1 MAGARNST
9 RLNYVPMGLVGRAR
23 AAGISNFASRVE
35 PRADGALPRLPDDRS
50 PLSHLLFALSAA
62 HPLLAPLPAH
72 LSALLP
78 SPRGAFHRVAGA
90 RVTPCRIS
98 SFPCSFPECTRRR
111 QVGVSR
117 RTRSVDPEFVYASP
131 CIRDRGFC
139 GQLADLG
146 EKHRERKPSTETG
159 RGRAH
164 LDVSAYDRTRRADR
178 VGMPESR
185 GRSGALARD

>member
-1 MAGARNST
+1 MTGARNST

-90 RVTPCRIS
+90 RVAPFPIS
-98 SFPCSFPECTRRR
+98 SFPSRADGSESMTEGTPISFP
-111 QVGVSR
+111 
-117 RTRSVDPEFVYASP
+117 
-131 CIRDRGFC
+131 RG
-139 GQLADLG
+139 
-146 EKHRERKPSTETG
+146 S
-159 RGRAH
+159 RGRAP
-164 LDVSAYDRTRRADR
+164 DVAGP
-178 VGMPESR
+178 V
-185 GRSGALARD
+185 